1 MDNPSSLNSIS
12 QKISQLGKSI
22 QTHPF
27 IFTALLCFLC
37 GIFTFGSENFI
48 SAQSILFMTALGCTA
63 MILAFSFSH
72 SDTNKKHNSFPIYL
86 LFVLFGGALGLMT
99 ARLEHKA
106 LFLFTLGIAV
116 CLFVFV
122 RLLFNKQITTE
133 RLLIILFVVGFLL
146 RLTYVLYTV
155 YSIRQHDVSSFGK
168 TSGHAGYIEYL
179 YKNMTL
185 PDFDVRTRWQFY
197 HPPLHHAI
205 AAIWMRFLTTFGV
218 SYSNACE
225 SVQILTLFYSSC
237 CMILSCKI
245 FKALHLKDNGLIV
258 AFAIIAFHP
267 TFIIFAGSINNDIL
281 SVAFMLGAIL
291 NSINWYYNQTMVNIL
306 KIALCVGLG
315 MMTKLSAWMVAPAIA
330 LMFAVVF
337 FSKLRCW
344 KKYIAQFAAFLAVC
358 APLGLWWSIRNLIL
372 WKVPVSYVPL
382 LSETSEQYIG
392 FHSVA
397 ERLFNF
403 DWKQFEWVYTQ
414 FGFYEGTYFEYN
426 PTIALL
432 KTAMFGERVNDVLFP
447 GIAIFGVILFWSS
460 VALVLIG
467 VFAMI
472 YFFIKKVTKSDTVI
486 KFFLALLYFVIL
498 LSYYYFCIAY
508 PHTCTQ
514 NIRYASPLIVLGAFF
529 IGTIPLAFKSKK
541 IYSKILRGLL
551 YGLTA
556 LFCTSSAVTYF
567 IVGI

>member
-1 MDNPSSLNSIS
+1 MDNPSSLNLTI
-12 QKISQLGKSI
+12 QKISRLGTSI

-27 IFTALLCFLC
+27 IFSALICFFC

-48 SAQSILFMTALGCTA
+48 SAQSVLFMTVLGCIAMTTA
-63 MILAFSFSH
+63 FAFSDSGTG
-72 SDTNKKHNSFPIYL
+72 SKRRNTLLCL
-86 LFVLFGGALGLMT
+86 LFVLFGGVLGLMT

-106 LFLFTLGIAV
+106 LFLFTLGIGV
-116 CLFVFV
+116 CLFVFA
-122 RLLFNKQITTE
+122 RLLFQKRLTTE
-133 RLLIILFVVGFLL
+133 RLLVILFVAGFLL

-155 YSIRQHDVSSFGK
+155 YSVRQHDVSLFGK

-179 YKNMTL
+179 YKNMAL

-205 AAIWMRFLTTFGV
+205 AAIWMRFLVSFGV
-218 SYSNACE
+218 SYSHACE
-225 SVQILTLFYSSC
+225 SVQILTLFYSAC

-245 FKALHLKDNGLIV
+245 FRALHLKGAGLVV
-258 AFAIIAFHP
+258 AFSVVAFHP

-281 SVAFMLGAIL
+281 SVTFMLGAIL
-291 NSINWYYNQTMVNIL
+291 NAINWYYSQTMGNIL

-337 FSKLRCW
+337 FSKLRLW
-344 KKYIAQFAAFLAVC
+344 KKYIAQFAAFLGIC
-358 APLGLWWSIRNLIL
+358 APLGLWWSIRNLVL

-392 FHSVA
+392 FHSVT

-403 DWKQFEWVYTQ
+403 GWEQFEWVYTQ

-426 PTIALL
+426 PTIALF
-432 KTAMFGERVNDVLFP
+432 KTAMFGERINDVLFP
-447 GIAIFGVILFWSS
+447 GIAISGPVLFWSGI
-460 VALVLIG
+460 ALALTG
-467 VFAMI
+467 VVAMI
-472 YFFIKKVTKSDTVI
+472 FFFAKKVTKSDTVI

-498 LSYYYFCIAY
+498 ISYYYFCMAY

-529 IGTIPLAFKSKK
+529 IGTVLLSLKGKK
-541 IYSKILRGLL
+541 TSHKILRGGL

-556 LFCTSSAVTYF
+556 LFCTSSAATYF
-567 IVGI
+567 IAGI